1 MTAFCA
7 DRTIISAP
15 CTMDHA
21 RARAWDRDVCV
32 LQGRPSGQKGSFAA
46 LWMDREMSAGACSGL
61 TLRTYRC

>member
-21 RARAWDRDVCV
+21 RARAWHRDVCA
-32 LQGRPSGQKGSFAA
+32 LQRGSSGQEGSFAT

-61 TLRTYRC
+61 TLNTDRC